1 VRVLFATTNRGKL
14 AELRAMAPAGIE
26 VVSLSEVP
34 LPPVDEDA
42 ETFEGNARK
51 KAIESARGSGLPAVA
66 DDSGL
71 CVDALGGRPG
81 VHSARY
87 VQGSDEDRVG
97 ALLAETAAVPDPER
111 GAAFKCVLSLALP
124 SGKTWEV
131 EGEVRGRLARAPR
144 GNNGFGYD
152 PIFLVDDHRT
162 MAELAPAE
170 KSTLSHR
177 GRAFQKLKPLLSRL
191 AEGAL
196 GGEGG

>member
-1 VRVLFATTNRGKL
+1 VRVLFATSNRGKL

-26 VVSLSEVP
+26 VVSLAEFP

-42 ETFEGNARK
+42 DTFEGNARK
-51 KAIESARGSGLPAVA
+51 KAVESARGSGLPAVA

-87 VQGSDEDRVG
+87 VEGSDEDRVR
-97 ALLAETAAVPDPER
+97 ALLAETEAVPDAER

-131 EGEVRGRLARAPR
+131 EGEVRGRLARGPR
-144 GNNGFGYD
+144 GTNGFGYD
-152 PIFLVDDHRT
+152 PIFLVDDRRT
-162 MAELAPAE
+162 MAELMSEE
-170 KSTLSHR
+170 KAAISHR
-177 GRAFQKLKPLLSRL
+177 GRAFQKLKPLLSGL
-191 AEGAL
+191 A
-196 GGEGG
+196 GGEL